1 MKNIIIYNSP
11 HDEENCAKL
20 RVVHSVIVGD
30 DLIKEADKTVPFT
43 VPYKVIDSSEI
54 PADRTFRN
62 AWEVDDSEITDGVG
76 GELKAKADLSQAEAN
91 LIQENKYL
99 EKKQTKVDECAEE
112 LANAEIDF
120 KEKEAAAKA
129 APKTKK
135 GEKKRDEAKG
145 AQEILTSCSESSQW
159 ANRDL
164 GVMKDRVSTAEEKVA
179 NAKKPVQ
186 QCLDALPL
194 DKRSA

>member
-1 MKNIIIYNSP
+1 MKDKIIYNK
-11 HDEENCAKL
+11 EGLKVLWCAS
-20 RVVHSVIVGD
+20 SVKE
-30 DLIKEADKTVPFT
+30 DLIQIADKDVPHA
-43 VPYKVIDSSEI
+43 VPYKIIDSSEI

-76 GELKAKADLSQAEAN
+76 GELKAKADLSQVEAN

-99 EKKQTKVDECAEE
+99 EKKQTKADECAEK

-135 GEKKRDEAKG
+135 GGKKRDEAKV
-145 AQEILTSCSESSQW
+145 AQKILTSCSENSQL
-159 ANRDL
+159 ANKEL
-164 GVMKDRVSTAEEKVA
+164 GVMKDRVSTAEENKVA
-179 NAKKPVQ
+179 AEKRVQ